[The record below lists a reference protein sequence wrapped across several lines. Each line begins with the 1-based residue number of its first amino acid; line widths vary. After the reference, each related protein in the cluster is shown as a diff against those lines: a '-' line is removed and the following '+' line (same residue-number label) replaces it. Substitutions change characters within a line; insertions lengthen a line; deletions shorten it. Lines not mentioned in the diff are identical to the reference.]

1 MARVLIVDDEPEI
14 RETLSKF
21 LAGEG
26 YVIATCGTASE
37 ALAQVEQ
44 GQFDV
49 VVADILLPE
58 ISGLELLERIRAGAP
73 AVKVLLITG
82 DPGYSTAAA
91 AVRLGAFD
99 YLAKPVTQSAI
110 RRSVASA
117 VRLKKVEDE
126 NRYYRERLEVL
137 VEERT
142 RQLESFSARLREMA
156 EHMKGLLRCQE
167 MGQLA
172 PGVLEL
178 FTDNMAA
185 EGGSFY
191 VVRDGTLELLA
202 SLDPDHSPPSI
213 PLPPP
218 PRSVLGRVMELRQ
231 GVAIRD
237 IAAEEQIEPSG
248 WAGYRDGSLLAL
260 PCLDGDGEIVGV
272 VTLHNKK
279 RPPFSE
285 QDVEIGRIIAG
296 HSVEAIRAV
305 ELNRRLRDSE
315 RRYRA
320 LIERSAD
327 AVALLDRQGRALY
340 VSAATER
347 ILGHQPERLIGRP
360 AVAVVHAEDRP
371 RLAAALQQLSAAP
384 DSVLSIEVRARH
396 RDRTHPWIEVVLSNL
411 LDEPAVGAIVVNFR
425 DVSDRKRSEHEKAQ
439 LIEQVQQSQK
449 MEALGRL
456 AGGVAHDF
464 NNLLTAILGYTELIR
479 EGLGPEHPLAQDA
492 RELAAAGER
501 ATALTSQLLTFSR
514 RQIIEPKLVD
524 LNLTLQ
530 HSQSLLAR
538 LLGEDIE
545 LSLRLAPDL
554 WRTQVDPTH
563 VDQILMNLAANARAA
578 MPRGGRLVIETANV
592 IHECDWRDVDAD
604 VKAGEFVMLAVTDT
618 GCGMSRETAGR
629 IFEPFFTTKEQGT
642 GLGLA
647 TVYGIVKQH
656 GGGISVS
663 SEPGLGTTFHLC
675 FPHGEGAQHDA
686 PRAPAREELA
696 RGTETVLLV
705 EDEASVRSL
714 VRTMLEM
721 LGYGVIIASCGEEA
735 VDLARV
741 RAGQIDL
748 LVTDVVMPGMNGR
761 ELFETLCAT
770 QPTMKCL
777 FVSGYTRD
785 VIARHG
791 VLEEGINLL
800 SKPFSITEL
809 AANVRA
815 VLDERES

>member
-1 MARVLIVDDEPEI
+1 MPPGPPTARVLIVDDEPEI

-21 LAGEG
+21 LVGEG
-26 YVIATCGTASE
+26 YEIATAGTARE
-37 ALAQVEQ
+37 ALAQTEQ

-58 ISGLELLERIRAGAP
+58 ISGLELLERVRASAP

-82 DPGYSTAAA
+82 EPGYATAAA

-99 YLAKPVTQSAI
+99 YFAKPVTQSAI

-126 NRYYRERLEVL
+126 NRFYRERLEVL

-142 RQLESFSARLREMA
+142 RQLADFS
-156 EHMKGLLRCQE
+156 G
-167 MGQLA
+167 
-172 PGVLEL
+172 
-178 FTDNMAA
+178 
-185 EGGSFY
+185 
-191 VVRDGTLELLA
+191 
-202 SLDPDHSPPSI
+202 
-213 PLPPP
+213 
-218 PRSVLGRVMELRQ
+218 
-231 GVAIRD
+231 
-237 IAAEEQIEPSG
+237 
-248 WAGYRDGSLLAL
+248 
-260 PCLDGDGEIVGV
+260 
-272 VTLHNKK
+272 
-279 RPPFSE
+279 
-285 QDVEIGRIIAG
+285 
-296 HSVEAIRAV
+296 
-305 ELNRRLRDSE
+305 RLRDPE

-360 AVAVVHAEDRP
+360 ALAVVHAEDRP

-384 DSVLSIEVRARH
+384 DGVLSLEVRARH
-396 RDRTHPWIEVVLSNL
+396 RDGTHPWIEAVLTNL
-411 LDEPAVGAIVVNFR
+411 FDEPAVGAIVVNFR
-425 DVSDRKRSEHEKAQ
+425 DISDRKRNEHEKAQ
-439 LIEQVQQSQK
+439 LTEQVQQSQK

-464 NNLLTAILGYTELIR
+464 NNLLTAILGYAELIR
-479 EGLGPEHPLAQDA
+479 EGLGADHPLAQDA
-492 RELAAAGER
+492 RELTAAGER

-514 RQIIEPKLVD
+514 RQIIEPHLLD
-524 LNLTLQ
+524 LNLTLER
-530 HSQSLLAR
+530 SQNLLAR
-538 LLGEDIE
+538 LLGEDVE

-554 WRTQVDPTH
+554 WRTQVDPTQI
-563 VDQILMNLAANARAA
+563 DQILMNLAVNARVA
-578 MPRGGRLVIETANV
+578 MPRGGRLVIETANIV
-592 IHECDWRDVDAD
+592 YERDWRDVDAD

-663 SEPGLGTTFHLC
+663 SEPGSGTTFRLY
-675 FPHGEGAQHDA
+675 FPHGEGAAYDA
-686 PRAPAREELA
+686 PRAPAREALA
-696 RGTETVLLV
+696 RGTEKVLLV
-705 EDEASVRSL
+705 EDEDSVRSL

-721 LGYGVIIASCGEEA
+721 LGYGVVMASRGEEA
-735 VDLARV
+735 VELAHV
-741 RAGQIDL
+741 HAGEIDL

-761 ELFETLCAT
+761 ELFETLRAT
-770 QPTMKCL
+770 QPMMRCL

-809 AANVRA
+809 ATSIRA